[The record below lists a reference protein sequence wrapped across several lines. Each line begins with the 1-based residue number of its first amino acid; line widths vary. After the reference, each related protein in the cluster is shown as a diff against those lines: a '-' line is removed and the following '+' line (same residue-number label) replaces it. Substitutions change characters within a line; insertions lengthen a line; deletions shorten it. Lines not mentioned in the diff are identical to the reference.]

1 MPAMLKEEV
10 KEALKERVK
19 ELDMDV
25 EDFLSKIA
33 DEKTATTEEEVMEFI
48 TANGHPVTTLDPMF

>member
-1 MPAMLKEEV
+1 
-10 KEALKERVK
+10 
-19 ELDMDV
+19 MDV

-48 TANGHPVTTLDPMF
+48 TANGHPVTNLDPMF